1 MPRDATETR
10 TALLDAAQSL
20 FMDQGYG
27 GTSVDAI
34 LARTGLTKGA
44 FFHHFESKHELARA
58 LIARYAVLDREN
70 LAAGVERA
78 ERLSRD
84 PLQQLLILVGLY
96 EEALGNVTGPPP
108 GCLFASYAYQAG
120 LFDAEVHDI
129 VSGSFSHWREVLGAK
144 VQAALD
150 RYPTRLPVD
159 AAEIADALTVVI
171 EGAFIISRTLNEPEL
186 VGMQIRHFRNYL
198 ELLFETV

>member
-10 TALLDAAQSL
+10 TALLDAAEAL

-58 LIARYAVLDREN
+58 LIERYAVLDREG
-70 LAAGVERA
+70 LARGVERA

-96 EEALGNVTGPPP
+96 EEALGDVNEAPP

-120 LFDAEVHDI
+120 LFDDEVHAI
-129 VSGSFSHWREVLGAK
+129 VRGSFTHWREVLGAK
-144 VQAALD
+144 VQAAMD
-150 RYPTRLPVD
+150 EHPTRLPVD

-171 EGAFIISRTLNEPEL
+171 EGAFVMSKTLNEPDL
-186 VGMQIRHFRNYL
+186 VAVQIRHFRNYL
-198 ELLFETV
+198 EMLFGTV

>member
-1 MPRDATETR
+1 MPRDAMETR
-10 TALLDAAQSL
+10 TALLDAAQML

-34 LARTGLTKGA
+34 LGRTGLTKGA

-58 LIARYAVLDREN
+58 LIDRYAVLDREG
-70 LAAGVERA
+70 LARSVERA

-96 EEALGNVTGPPP
+96 EEALGDVTTTPP

-120 LFDAEVHDI
+120 LFDDEVHDI
-129 VSGSFSHWREVLGAK
+129 VRGSFSHWREVLGAK

-159 AAEIADALTVVI
+159 AGEIADALTVVI
-171 EGAFIISRTLNEPEL
+171 EGAFIISRTLDEPEL
-186 VGMQIRHFRNYL
+186 VGVQIRHFRNYL
-198 ELLFETV
+198 ELLFGTA